1 MHSNRSLVMVMTRF
15 TLLASLLAL
24 FSLQAQAQAQSQT
37 QSQAQQE
44 GEALYQQYCAACHEN
59 PVDRA
64 PSRAALGDFNANAIV
79 HALSAGIMQTQAAAL
94 NDEQKIQLAEYLS
107 GGAYNRD
114 RLERLTACANPI
126 SSLNLAAAGNWNGWG
141 TSASG
146 QRYQSAAN
154 SALDAEALTNLEVAW
169 AFGLEDTNSARGN
182 VTVVDG
188 VMFFGSRSGQ
198 VYALDMAS
206 GCSYWTYVA
215 IGEVRA
221 APTVA
226 YVDELDKTVLVFADQ
241 TNRVYAV
248 DAFTGLPVWNADVD
262 DNPWAVSTGAP
273 AVHDGKVFVPV
284 SSMEVA
290 GAGNPDYACCT
301 FRGNVGAL
309 DLASGEKLWHT
320 YIMEEAKEVGT
331 NSAGNPI
338 YAPSGGPIWSSATYD
353 AGRNTVYVGSGQNYS
368 RPTSLTSDS
377 VIAFD
382 MDSGE
387 MLWANQTTANDAF
400 TMACSGRREHPNC
413 PDAGPD
419 VDIGA
424 AVLSTTLSNGQ
435 DILVAGT
442 KGAVVYGLDPDNE
455 GAVLWSTRVG
465 RGSALGGVHWGM
477 TFVGDTVYV
486 PVSDRIPGG
495 SAEPQPG
502 LHAIDMKTG
511 EQLWY
516 AAAPSRCAEG
526 VRGCS
531 DAFSAPPTATDEL
544 ILTGALNGY
553 LFAYD
558 RHSGE
563 LLWELDTR
571 QEYQTVNNVP
581 ATGGAI
587 DSTGPVLSGD
597 YLILN
602 SGYGGFGQISG
613 NALVVYKIGQQ

>member
-1 MHSNRSLVMVMTRF
+1 MHSNRSLVVAMARF
-15 TLLASLLAL
+15 SLLATTLLAS
-24 FSLQAQAQAQSQT
+24 FSLQAQDA
-37 QSQAQQE
+37 
-44 GEALYQQYCAACHEN
+44 GEALYEQYCAACHEN

-64 PSRAALGDFNANAIV
+64 PSRAALGDFNANAIM
-79 HALSAGIMQTQAAAL
+79 HALTAGIMQTQASAL
-94 NDEQKIQLAEYLS
+94 DDEQKIALAEYLS
-107 GGAYNRD
+107 GGSYNRD
-114 RLERLTACANPI
+114 RLERLTACANPL
-126 SSLNLAAAGNWNGWG
+126 STLDLNAAGNWNGWG
-141 TSASG
+141 TTSSG
-146 QRYQSAAN
+146 QRYQSPVASELNAGN
-154 SALDAEALTNLEVAW
+154 IANLEVAW
-169 AFGLEDTNSARGN
+169 AFGVEDTNSARGN

-198 VYALDMAS
+198 VYALDMES
-206 GCSYWTYVA
+206 GCSYWTYAA

-226 YVDELDKTVLVFADQ
+226 HVDELDQTVLVFADQ

-248 DAFTGLPVWNADVD
+248 DALTGLPVWNADVD

-290 GAGNPDYACCT
+290 GAGNPDHSCCT

-309 DLASGEKLWHT
+309 DLATGEKLWHT
-320 YIMEEAKEVGT
+320 YIMEEAKEVGV
-331 NSAGNPI
+331 NSVGNPI
-338 YAPSGGPIWSSATYD
+338 LAPSGGPIWSSATYD
-353 AGRNTVYVGSGQNYS
+353 ASRNQVYVGTGQNYS
-368 RPTSLTSDS
+368 RPTSLTSDA

-413 PDAGPD
+413 PDPGPD

-424 AVLSTTLSNGQ
+424 AVLNTTLSNGQ

-442 KGAVVYGLDPDNE
+442 KGAMVYGLNPDD
-455 GAVLWSTRVG
+455 GSTLWSTRIG

-502 LHAIDMKTG
+502 LHALDMKTG
-511 EQLWY
+511 EVLWY
-516 AAAPSRCAEG
+516 AAAPAKCDGS

-531 DAFSAPPTATDEL
+531 DSFSGPPTATDDL
-544 ILTGALNGY
+544 VITGALNGY
-553 LFAYD
+553 LFAYG
-558 RHSGE
+558 RHNGE
-563 LLWELDTR
+563 LVWELDTR
-571 QEYQTVNNVP
+571 QEYETVNNVP

-587 DSTGPVLSGD
+587 DATGPVLSGE

-613 NALVVYKIGQQ
+613 NALIVYKLGQ